1 MNEQQTMIESIN
13 LLILNVLPPLLKAS
27 VITLKASVSG
37 AVIGS
42 VGGLFFGV
50 LSSDRIKIKI
60 VSLLVGSYVII
71 VRGTPMFVQ
80 ILFVYFALPEITH
93 INISPIMAGIITIG
107 LNSSAYLSEVV
118 RGSINSLPDG
128 QWESAEVLGYTRYQS
143 IRYIILPQALKHA
156 LPVITN
162 EFSTLI
168 KESSVLMI
176 IGVPELVKTSRD
188 IVARELR
195 PIQIYLVT
203 AFIYLIITGSIAFFT
218 KRLERKI

>member
-1 MNEQQTMIESIN
+1 MIDSIE
-13 LLILNVLPPLLKAS
+13 LLIFTILPPLLKAS
-27 VITLKASVSG
+27 IITLQASIFG
-37 AVIGS
+37 AIFGS
-42 VGGLFFGV
+42 IGGLCFGV
-50 LSSDRIKIKI
+50 LNSDRIKIKI
-60 VSLLVGSYVII
+60 ISVLIGLYVII

-80 ILFVYFALPEITH
+80 ILFVYFALPEMTH
-93 INISPIMAGIITIG
+93 VNVSPIMAGIITIG

-118 RGSINSLPDG
+118 RGSINSLPNG
-128 QWESAEVLGYTRYQS
+128 QWESAEVLGYTRYQT
-143 IRYIILPQALKHA
+143 IRHIILPQALKNA

-162 EFSTLI
+162 EFSTLV

-203 AFIYLIITGSIAFFT
+203 AFIYFVITGSIAFFT